1 MDGKTIQGPNHH
13 LQIATL
19 KTKDWSTRTPQKSGV
34 TSGSAEAQTVPI
46 PLVPVATVMLL
57 LNKY

>member
-1 MDGKTIQGPNHH
+1 MDKRTNHD
-13 LQIATL
+13 LQNATL

-34 TSGSAEAQTVPI
+34 TSGPPEAQTVPI
-46 PLVPVATVMLL
+46 PLVATVMLL